1 MPRAGSVCLAVMK
14 KAATETPSIQSID
27 RGITIL
33 EAVAK
38 SSQPVT
44 VGQLREILG
53 INRSSVFR
61 LANTLR
67 RRGFLANPDGHNEFI
82 VGPSIWRVF
91 RNYDW
96 SMLVSF
102 CRRHL
107 KQLAEVSGETA
118 HLGVRQ
124 NRQALFIDHQT
135 SRFQAISVTGRTGEF
150 MPLHSTAH
158 GKALLTDYGLEEL
171 RAIFGSEPL
180 QTYTPRTIASFEQL
194 AECCARIKAQ
204 GYAIDEAEHV
214 PEIRCV
220 AAPIRDKDGVV
231 VAAIGISAPEGRM
244 SKERLPIAIQ
254 YVTDAAHKITADL
267 GA

>member
-1 MPRAGSVCLAVMK
+1 MPHSCSICLAKMK
-14 KAATETPSIQSID
+14 KAAPETPSIQSLD

-38 SSQPVT
+38 SSHPVSI
-44 VGQLREILG
+44 GQLRELLG

-82 VGPSIWRVF
+82 IGPSIWRLF

-102 CRRHL
+102 CRHHL
-107 KQLAEVSGETA
+107 KTLAELSGETA

-158 GKALLTDYGLEEL
+158 GKALLADCSVEQLK
-171 RAIFGSEPL
+171 AIVGAEALCS
-180 QTYTPRTIASFEQL
+180 YTPRTISSVEEL
-194 AECCARIKAQ
+194 AEACAKIKIQ
-204 GYAIDEAEHV
+204 GYALDEAEHV
-214 PEIRCV
+214 AEIRCV
-220 AAPIRDKDGVV
+220 AAPIRDKEGAI
-231 VAAIGISAPEGRM
+231 VAAIGISAPEGRLT
-244 SKERLPIAIQ
+244 KGRLPTAIH
-254 YVTDAAHKITADL
+254 YVTDAARKITEVL